1 MPAGGVGYTYLV
13 LSRACLSTGL
23 QRIAEHADRPWE
35 ALTIKLSAAGRGA
48 ALSRVPGLCYSDAVN
63 EAKNWMEGH
72 QRSGYRGPKGLAH
85 TLSHKS
91 RLERLTALW
100 VKWHVSGPTF
110 QAFMKDTIAP

>member
-1 MPAGGVGYTYLV
+1 MGCTYLV
-13 LSRACLSTGL
+13 LRCACLSPGL
-23 QRIAEHADRPWE
+23 WRIAEHADRPWE
-35 ALTIKLSAAGRGA
+35 ALTIKFSAAGRRA
-48 ALSRVPGLCYSDAVN
+48 AQSRVPGLCYSDAVN

-110 QAFMKDTIAP
+110 QAFMKDWIAP